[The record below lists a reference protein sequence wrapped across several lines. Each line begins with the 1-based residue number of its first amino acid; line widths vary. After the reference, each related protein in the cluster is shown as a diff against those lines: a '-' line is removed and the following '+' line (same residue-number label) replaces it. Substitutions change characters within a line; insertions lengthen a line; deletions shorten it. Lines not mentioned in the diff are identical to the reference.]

1 VRKQALQDDEDTTSE
16 KPVKPVVKKELDTD
30 TISVPKIKKLSAF
43 NLREAK
49 KNLAHNIAK

>member
-16 KPVKPVVKKELDTD
+16 KPVKPVVKKDLDTD